1 MSVLFYLGVILLSGL
16 FFGRLVKHIKL
27 PNVTGYLLAGL
38 LLGPY
43 ITGILKADLVAELDV
58 LSEIALGFIAF
69 SIGSEFKLSY
79 FKRVGI
85 TPVVIAVCEGLGAVA
100 AVAVAMLLAGEP
112 LPFALV
118 IGAIAS
124 ATAPAATIMVIK
136 QYRAKG
142 PLTQTLLSV
151 VALDDAVALIA
162 FGFSVAIA
170 GTLQNAGGESSLL
183 LSILSPVLEVVLAA
197 VIGGALALA
206 FTIPLRFFKKSSN
219 RLCIA
224 VAFIFLAAA
233 LADWAGASA
242 LLTTM
247 VMGAVLVNICKSAN
261 EIMQLADSVT
271 GPIFMMF
278 FVISGAEL
286 NLSVLPT
293 IGLVGVLYVVARVIG
308 KWLGATVGAV
318 LMKSDPAIKKYLG
331 PTLIP
336 QAGVAIGLTLVAQE
350 VVPQYAQVI
359 RAVVLC
365 GTFIYEIIGPMVAK
379 ICLQR
384 AGEILPENL

>member
-1 MSVLFYLGVILLSGL
+1 MNILFYLSLILLCGL
-16 FFGRLVKHIKL
+16 LFGRLVKHLKL
-27 PNVTGYLLAGL
+27 PNVTGYLIAGL

-43 ITGILKADLVAELDV
+43 VTGILPADLVFSLDV
-58 LSEIALGFIAF
+58 ISQVALGFIAF

-79 FKRVGI
+79 FRRVGI
-85 TPVVIAVCEGLGAVA
+85 TPVVIAICEGLGAVA
-100 AVAVAMLLAGEP
+100 AVAAAMLMIGQP

-170 GTLQNAGGESSLL
+170 GTLQHTGEDKSLL
-183 LSILSPVLEVVLAA
+183 LSILSPLWEVVLAA
-197 VIGGALALA
+197 AIGSALAAA
-206 FTIPLRFFKKSSN
+206 FTIPLRHFKKNSN
-219 RLCIA
+219 RLCII
-224 VAFIFLAAA
+224 VAFVFMATA
-233 LADWAGASA
+233 LADLTGASA

-247 VMGAVLVNICKSAN
+247 MMGAVLVNICKSADS
-261 EIMQLADSVT
+261 IMQLADSVT

-293 IGLVGVLYVVARVIG
+293 IGVVGVTYVVARVIG
-308 KWLGATVGAV
+308 KWLGATGGAV
-318 LMKSDPAIKKYLG
+318 LMKADPAIKKYLG

-336 QAGVAIGLTLVAQE
+336 QAGVAIGLTLVAQQ

-365 GTFIYEIIGPMVAK
+365 GTFIYEIIGPMAAK

>member
-170 GTLQNAGGESSLL
+170 GTLQNASARAPPMTAAKTTSNTGERIERSSE
-183 LSILSPVLEVVLAA
+183 LSPP
-197 VIGGALALA
+197 A
-206 FTIPLRFFKKSSN
+206 F
-219 RLCIA
+219 
-224 VAFIFLAAA
+224 
-233 LADWAGASA
+233 
-242 LLTTM
+242 
-247 VMGAVLVNICKSAN
+247 
-261 EIMQLADSVT
+261 
-271 GPIFMMF
+271 
-278 FVISGAEL
+278 
-286 NLSVLPT
+286 
-293 IGLVGVLYVVARVIG
+293 
-308 KWLGATVGAV
+308 
-318 LMKSDPAIKKYLG
+318 
-331 PTLIP
+331 
-336 QAGVAIGLTLVAQE
+336 
-350 VVPQYAQVI
+350 
-359 RAVVLC
+359 
-365 GTFIYEIIGPMVAK
+365 
-379 ICLQR
+379 
-384 AGEILPENL
+384 